1 VLDDPE
7 LESLVRQETAR
18 YLGAIDLIAAS
29 NAPSWP
35 IRASA
40 TLGASQF
47 RSAEGLIGRRP
58 YAGTSG
64 FDQIE
69 ALASQRGRDLYQ
81 AEHCNVQP
89 LSGSMANLAAYKALL
104 KPGDTILSMSLDSG
118 GHLTHGHPRH
128 LVHDLYRIVSYGVD
142 RDTYLLDYDDIL
154 AIASREHPQLIIAGC
169 SAYPRAIDFARFAAI
184 GDQVGA
190 HVMADISHISGLV
203 AAGIHENPCSKG
215 LVITSSFE
223 KTLRG
228 GRGGFILCP
237 QRLAR
242 AIDGGVF
249 PGLQSS
255 IALSTLV
262 VAARIF
268 REAQEPAFRQYQRD
282 VVSNASHMAY
292 VLMQAGLELL
302 TGGTDTHLIL
312 VNVLRS
318 GLTGKEAEQRLEQIG
333 ILSNRNAIPYD
344 PLPPFQGSGLRL
356 GTAAVTARGWEATE
370 IDILAAAIADALLA
384 REWSVATRR
393 DLARRVGEL
402 AARPRQADT
411 LRDLLE
417 G

>member
-1 VLDDPE
+1 LDDVE
-7 LESLVRQETAR
+7 LEGLVRRETAR
-18 YLGAIDLIAAS
+18 YLSSVDLIAAS

-58 YAGTSG
+58 YAGTAG
-64 FDQIE
+64 FDEIE

-89 LSGSMANLAAYKALL
+89 LSGSMANLAVYKGLL
-104 KPGDTILSMSLDSG
+104 KPGDSILSMSLDAG

-128 LVHDLYRIVSYGVD
+128 LVHDLYRIASYGVN
-142 RDTYLLDYDDIL
+142 RDTYLLDYDEIQ
-154 AIASREHPQLIIAGC
+154 ATAMQVRPQLIIAGC
-169 SAYPRAIDFARFAAI
+169 SAYPRAIDFARFTAI
-184 GDQVGA
+184 GEEAGA
-190 HVMADISHISGLV
+190 HVIADVSHISGLV
-203 AAGIHENPCSKG
+203 AAGVHENPCSSG
-215 LVITSSFE
+215 LVVTSSFE

-262 VAARIF
+262 AAARVF

-282 VVSNASHMAY
+282 VVSNARRMAR
-292 VLMQAGLELL
+292 VLKQAGLEVL

-312 VNVLRS
+312 LNVSCS

-344 PLPPFQGSGLRL
+344 PLPPFQASGLRL
-356 GTAAVTARGWEATE
+356 GTAAVTARGWEAAE
-370 IDILAAAIADALLA
+370 IEILSAAIAEALTV
-384 REWSVATRR
+384 REWSSAARG
-393 DLARRVGEL
+393 DLACRVGEL
-402 AARPRQADT
+402 AARLRQADT

-417 G
+417 V